1 MDWKLAKS
9 LFIASFLLMNIVLI
23 YIFYNE
29 SNAEVS
35 QLAESTNALES
46 TNIDTSALDN
56 FESISMNIII
66 GKPLYFDMDLEEDDS
81 LDQAGNTLTTML
93 EDSLQFDT
101 DTLSTYKNNSIYRGE
116 EYHYDEVMSEDGL
129 KIFNQYYQDYPI
141 FSHDAARL
149 YFSEEQNSVTQGY
162 IENIEQNDYSTEQKV
177 RHPKKIV
184 ENLYTEN
191 NITDNAAIESATL
204 GYYIILEETDQ
215 VMMRPKWQ
223 FEIIDEDV
231 SRIIYV
237 DALSQTEDIIERE

>member
-1 MDWKLAKS
+1 MDWKLTKS

-23 YIFYNE
+23 YIYYNE
-29 SNAEVS
+29 STAEVS
-35 QLAESTNALES
+35 QLAERTNALEN

-56 FESISMNIII
+56 FESVSMSIII
-66 GKPLYFDMDLEEDDS
+66 GTPMYFNMELEDNVS

-93 EDSLQFDT
+93 EDSTQFDT
-101 DTLSTYKNNSIYRGE
+101 ETLSTYKNESIYRGE
-116 EYHYDEVMSEDGL
+116 EYHYDEVMSEDDI

-141 FSHDAARL
+141 FSHNAAGL
-149 YFSEEQNSVTQGY
+149 YFSNELNSVTQGY
-162 IENIEQNDYSTEQKV
+162 IDNIEENDYSVEQNV
-177 RHPKKIV
+177 RHPKTIV
-184 ENLYTEN
+184 EELYTDN
-191 NITDNAAIESATL
+191 NITDNAIIESATL